1 MSTNWL
7 VVSTNR
13 LVKLAG
19 VVRDKEATKAKLLE
33 AALDEFAE
41 YGIAGARVDRIAAKA
56 GCNKAMIYA
65 YFGSKEGLFDQL
77 LTIQIDHLVQSV
89 PITPD
94 DLPGYAGRLFDA
106 YQEEPR
112 LLRLVAYH
120 RLENGFD
127 TIPEPEAQAHRH
139 KVEAIAR
146 AQMEGKITAA
156 FNATDLLDLVV
167 HMSILA
173 FSTPNAS
180 RDLVVRSVERLI
192 AE

>member
-1 MSTNWL
+1 M
-7 VVSTNR
+7 
-13 LVKLAG
+13 
-19 VVRDKEATKAKLLE
+19 VRDKEATKAKLLE

-65 YFGSKEGLFDQL
+65 YFGSKEGLFEEL
-77 LTIQIDHLVQSV
+77 LKIQIDQMIKSV

-94 DLPGYAGRLFDA
+94 DLPGYAGRLFDS
-106 YQEEPR
+106 YVERPQV
-112 LLRLVAYH
+112 LRLAAYH

-127 TIPEPEAQAHRH
+127 TIPKAEAEAHRH
-139 KVEAIAR
+139 KIEAIAQ
-146 AQMEGKITAA
+146 AQMEGRITAA
-156 FNATDLLDLVV
+156 FDAIDLLDLVV

-173 FSTPNAS
+173 FSTPNAT
-180 RDLVVRSVERLI
+180 RALVEKSVRRLI

>member
-1 MSTNWL
+1 M
-7 VVSTNR
+7 
-13 LVKLAG
+13 
-19 VVRDKEATKAKLLE
+19 RDKEATKAKLLD

-65 YFGSKEGLFDQL
+65 YFDSKEGLFGEL
-77 LTIQIDHLVQSV
+77 LKIQIDRVVQSV
-89 PITPD
+89 PITPE

-106 YQEEPR
+106 YREEPK
-112 LLRLVAYH
+112 LLRLAAYH

-127 TIPEPEAQAHRH
+127 ALPESEAEAYRH
-139 KVEAIAR
+139 KVEAV
-146 AQMEGKITAA
+146 AQAQLEGRITAA

-173 FSTPNAS
+173 FSTPNAN

>member
-1 MSTNWL
+1 MRS
-7 VVSTNR
+7 
-13 LVKLAG
+13 

-65 YFGSKEGLFDQL
+65 YFGSKEGLFDEL
-77 LTIQIDHLVQSV
+77 LKIQIDRMIQSV

-94 DLPGYAGRLFDA
+94 DLPGYAGRLFDSYA
-106 YQEEPR
+106 ERPQ

-127 TIPEPEAQAHRH
+127 TVP
-139 KVEAIAR
+139 KVEAEAYR
-146 AQMEGKITAA
+146 HKLEAVAQAQLEGKLTAA
-156 FNATDLLDLVV
+156 FDALELLDLVV

-173 FSTPNAS
+173 FSTPNAT
-180 RDLVVRSVERLI
+180 RALVEKSVRRLI